1 MNVTGAVDAQAKHA
15 TPSAMA
21 SGIHRKAGR
30 WRGTRA
36 RRRTARTIAV
46 ATAQLLAVVL
56 LLAPIIWM
64 YLAAFGPNLDILNGG
79 LLPKQWTLANFRSL
93 LQLPGLG
100 QAFLN
105 STIVATLSSLAVAIV
120 AVLAAYGLTRFR
132 FRGRVATVG
141 VVLVAQLVP
150 GLVILVPLV
159 VAMRYLHLSDSLV
172 GLAMV
177 HLTGALPVGV
187 LLFRNYL
194 RDIPV
199 SLDEA
204 AMVDGCS
211 RLGAVWH
218 VILPLLRPGI
228 AAVTA
233 FSFILSWGEYLMAL
247 SLISSSNN
255 FTLPLEMQQLFEL
268 HTTNVGEVMAF
279 GVLISLP
286 VAIAFMLIQRSLV
299 SNLGAGGVK
308 E

>member
-1 MNVTGAVDAQAKHA
+1 MPHVRAAGMNGKGSRRRV
-15 TPSAMA
+15 
-21 SGIHRKAGR
+21 AGLR
-30 WRGTRA
+30 RGTT
-36 RRRTARTIAV
+36 RTLTASV
-46 ATAQLLAVVL
+46 AQVL
-56 LLAPIIWM
+56 VALVLLAPIIWM
-64 YLAAFGPNLDILNGG
+64 YLAAFGPNLDILSGG
-79 LLPKQWTLANFRSL
+79 LLPRRWTLANFRSL

-105 STIVATLSSLAVAIV
+105 SAIVATLSSLAVATV
-120 AVLAAYGLTRFR
+120 AVLAAYGLTRYR
-132 FRGRVATVG
+132 FRGRGLTVG
-141 VVLVAQLVP
+141 LVLVAQLVP

-159 VAMRYLHLSDSLV
+159 VAMRYLHLSDSLI
-172 GLAMV
+172 GLAIV
-177 HLTGALPVGV
+177 HLTGALPVAV

-194 RDIPV
+194 HDIPV

-218 VILPLLRPGI
+218 VILPMLRPAI

-233 FSFILSWGEYLMAL
+233 FAFILSWGEYLMAL
-247 SLISSSNN
+247 SLISSSNKM
-255 FTLPLEMQQLFEL
+255 TLPLEMQQLFEL
-268 HTTNVGEVMAF
+268 HTTNVGVVMAF

-299 SNLGAGGVK
+299 ANLGAGGVK